1 MRGTAMS
8 ERDGVDDGDEGC
20 GAVVLWVLAL
30 VGVAYLLGMC

>member
-8 ERDGVDDGDEGC
+8 ERDGDEGC
-20 GAVVLWVLAL
+20 GVLALWVLAL

>member
-1 MRGTAMS
+1 MS
-8 ERDGVDDGDEGC
+8 ERDGDGDEGC